1 MFIRDLTPL
10 VIPAESIYSIH
21 LSTKP
26 MDPIIEFN
34 NATLGYGSKV
44 VLSGISFTILRGE
57 YLGIVGPNGAGKTTI
72 VRTILGSI
80 SPLSGEVKVRSASG
94 GSVRIGYVPQRDT
107 IDYVLPYTVREVVM
121 MGRYRQIGLLRRPGE
136 KDREIVMRSLAHA
149 GVDSLADR
157 PFRDLSGGQKQRVLI
172 ARALATQP
180 EMLILDEPTNGM
192 DLPSRISVLELIN
205 ELHQGGSMTIIMI
218 SHLLDDVANHV
229 RRIALVEPT
238 FFQIGHVDEVL
249 TAKNLSALYQI
260 PVDVHQMH
268 GNKII
273 LPGESNGAQ

>member
-1 MFIRDLTPL
+1 MSPL
-10 VIPAESIYSIH
+10 
-21 LSTKP
+21 
-26 MDPIIEFN
+26 IEFK

-44 VLSGISFTILRGE
+44 VLSGISFAILPGE

-80 SPLSGEVKVRSASG
+80 PPLAGEVTIRSATG
-94 GSVRIGYVPQRDT
+94 GDLRIGYVPQRDS

-121 MGRYRQIGLLRRPGE
+121 MGRFRQIGLLRRPGTE
-136 KDREIVMRSLAHA
+136 DKEIVRTSLVHA
-149 GVDSLADR
+149 AVESLADR

-172 ARALATQP
+172 ARALASQP
-180 EMLILDEPTNGM
+180 ETLILDEPTNGM

-205 ELHQGGSMTIIMI
+205 ELHEKGKMTVIMI

-229 RRIALVEPT
+229 RRIALVEPN

-249 TAKNLSALYQI
+249 TAKNLSALYQM
-260 PVDVHQMH
+260 PVDVHHMH

-273 LPGESNGAQ
+273 LPGGIHGAQ

>member
-1 MFIRDLTPL
+1 MEPL
-10 VIPAESIYSIH
+10 I
-21 LSTKP
+21 T
-26 MDPIIEFN
+26 FT

-44 VLSGISFTILRGE
+44 VLSGISFTILPGE

-72 VRTILGSI
+72 IRTILGSI
-80 SPLSGEVKVRSASG
+80 PPIAGEVKVHSASG
-94 GSVRIGYVPQRDT
+94 GDLRIGYVPQRDT

-121 MGRYRQIGLLRRPGE
+121 MGRYRQIGLLRRPGAE
-136 KDREIVMRSLAHA
+136 DREVVKKSLAHA
-149 GVDSLADR
+149 AVDGLADR

-192 DLPSRISVLELIN
+192 DLPSRISVLDLIN
-205 ELHQGGSMTIIMI
+205 ELHQERRLTVIMI
-218 SHLLDDVANHV
+218 SHLLDDMANHV
-229 RRIALVEPT
+229 KRIALVEPN

-249 TAKNLSALYQI
+249 TAKNLSTLYQV
-260 PVDVHQMH
+260 PVEVHQMH

-273 LPGESNGAQ
+273 LPGGTHGAQ

>member
-1 MFIRDLTPL
+1 MEPL
-10 VIPAESIYSIH
+10 I
-21 LSTKP
+21 T
-26 MDPIIEFN
+26 FN

-44 VLSGISFTILRGE
+44 VLRGISFTILPGE

-72 VRTILGSI
+72 IRTILGSI
-80 SPLSGEVKVRSASG
+80 PPIAGEVKVHSASG
-94 GSVRIGYVPQRDT
+94 GDLRIGYVPQRDT

-121 MGRYRQIGLLRRPGE
+121 MGRYRQIGLLRRPGAE
-136 KDREIVMRSLAHA
+136 DREVVKKSLAHA
-149 GVDSLADR
+149 AVDGLADR

-192 DLPSRISVLELIN
+192 DLPSRISVLDLIN
-205 ELHQGGSMTIIMI
+205 ELHQERKLTVIMI

-229 RRIALVEPT
+229 KRIALVEPN

-249 TAKNLSALYQI
+249 TAKNLSTLYQV
-260 PVDVHQMH
+260 PVEVHQMH

-273 LPGESNGAQ
+273 LPGGTHGAQ